1 MAPWLTVVGTLV
13 LCGLVSGVAG
23 QSANSQGDCST
34 IDVSYQVADIK
45 PKSLRRRGRG
55 ETHVAVTN
63 HKTGTVLSFCICTSL
78 PLSKCIKSE
87 GHDGSEF
94 RIGTYGINFA
104 RDPFR
109 IMASAYFYHLNTTE
123 SWANAPIQQS
133 YHDGVTQA
141 LRAYNAWCHP
151 DKPEISMD
159 RTSTFSTVMRS
170 LPMKYGLI
178 LEALMLVDV
187 NMGNMMTATHRCAA
201 VQERAS
207 QLEGDKAG
215 GCVTVLLDEI
225 MADYPKAWT
234 SVLAPA
240 FHIPADKANNT
251 AQRFEQR
258 CNPKAVVSAEGNHE
272 LKDAQQHHATSY
284 GTERLE
290 ALEILEEIDAEFFGG
305 TLQKAKD
312 DLNKLATHIE

>member
-1 MAPWLTVVGTLV
+1 MIVWVVNLHACGWCSCCVLFKLVGLLFATTAISTYFLSPNLATRDSRYAVEEITASNTMAPWLTVVGTLV

-187 NMGNMMTATHRCAA
+187 NM
-201 VQERAS
+201 
-207 QLEGDKAG
+207 
-215 GCVTVLLDEI
+215 
-225 MADYPKAWT
+225 
-234 SVLAPA
+234 
-240 FHIPADKANNT
+240 
-251 AQRFEQR
+251 
-258 CNPKAVVSAEGNHE
+258 
-272 LKDAQQHHATSY
+272 
-284 GTERLE
+284 
-290 ALEILEEIDAEFFGG
+290 
-305 TLQKAKD
+305 
-312 DLNKLATHIE
+312 